1 MPAPTQL
8 RALQALELAIR
19 KGSLKAAAEELSITP
34 AAIGQRIK
42 ALEDYLG
49 YELISRGRAGIR
61 PASEVQPALAHLGAA
76 FRELETVT
84 RILNFQRVNEIHISA
99 DTDWAQLWLLPRLEA
114 YRAANPNV
122 LFCVNGIGDVPLR
135 LGDADCKV
143 GFELEESAAVD
154 TLYRD
159 YLLPVSSPTN
169 ARRIS
174 RLPEAERLEGFP
186 LLHIDAYALRTN
198 DLGWPEWVRRHGY
211 RSTSA
216 ERGIRYQWVAQ
227 ALESVYADAG
237 FIICGLS
244 LVRTQIDDGI
254 LTAPFPIDEGDWTQ
268 EAYKIRFSSQSLS
281 RGAVRHFREW
291 LLDEACNT
299 ADDLARITASRD
311 S

>member
-61 PASEVQPALAHLGAA
+61 PAREVQPALAHLGAA
-76 FRELETVT
+76 FRELETVS
-84 RILNFQRVNEIHISA
+84 RILNFQRVNEIHLSA
-99 DTDWAQLWLLPRLEA
+99 DTDWAQLWLLPRLET

-135 LGDADCKV
+135 LGDADCEV
-143 GFELEESAAVD
+143 AFDIEDTAGTVD
-154 TLYRD
+154 LLYRD
-159 YLLPVSSPTN
+159 YLLPVTSPTN
-169 ARRIS
+169 AERVS
-174 RLPEAERLEGFP
+174 LLPEAERLEGFP
-186 LLHIDAYALRTN
+186 LLHIDAYTLRNN
-198 DLGWPEWVRRHGY
+198 DLGWPEWVSRYGY

-244 LVRTQIDDGI
+244 LVQAQIDKGM
-254 LTAPFPIDEGDWTQ
+254 LTAPFPVEEGEWTQ
-268 EAYKIRFSSQSLS
+268 EAYKVRFGPQALS
-281 RGAVRHFREW
+281 RSAVRHFKEW
-291 LLDEACNT
+291 LLDEARNT
-299 ADDLARITASRD
+299 ADSLAQITPRS
-311 S
+311 